1 MPSSSQIRNA
11 LAYMA
16 VTVFVLVFLN
26 IYSASA
32 SRDLMFKAKCSS
44 AQDKLKVVTSS
55 FSGVDALT
63 QEAAEQI
70 IAVIGDMNVTRLIVT
85 DAAGRALYDSVPSQ
99 NAEGKF
105 VLLEPVVQALGGND
119 FFHCVYENSTLKS
132 YAASPVLTH
141 DTVVGCV
148 YLMEYDAS
156 QGGIIASLERTI
168 FRGSLV
174 LIGIIFLCAV
184 VFTIT
189 GSSRMRRIM
198 TSMRLVRE
206 GEYSHKIQMR
216 GSDEYATLA
225 AEFNKLTDKLQQT
238 EITERQFVSDASH
251 ELKTPLA
258 SIKLLSDSI
267 LQNDMDVDTMREFV
281 ADIGAES
288 DRLTRMAQKLL
299 TLSRASADETEG
311 GEHEVVDVGRT
322 LSRVF
327 RMLVP
332 LADRQTVGLTASV
345 EKGCTILSF
354 EDDAYQI
361 LFNLV
366 ENGIKY
372 NREGGSV
379 HVRVRHADDMVVID
393 VEDTGTGI
401 PESALP
407 SIFNRFYRVDKA
419 RSRQAGGA
427 GLGLSIVHEMVGRNF
442 GTITVRSTVGEGSCF
457 TVTFPSFGSGEEGDP
472 DA

>member
-1 MPSSSQIRNA
+1 MPTSSQLRNA
-11 LAYMA
+11 LAYMSI
-16 VTVFVLVFLN
+16 TVLVLVFLN
-26 IYSASA
+26 IYSARA
-32 SRDLMFKAKCSS
+32 TRDLMFKAKCSS
-44 AQDKLKVVTSS
+44 SQDKLKVVTSS

-63 QEAAEQI
+63 QETTEQI
-70 IAVIGDMNVTRLIVT
+70 ISVIGDMNVTRLLVT
-85 DAAGRALYDSVPSQ
+85 DAAGRTLYDSVPGQS
-99 NAEGKF
+99 AAGKV
-105 VLLEPVVQALGGND
+105 VLLQQVVQALEGND
-119 FFHCVYENSTLKS
+119 VFCCVYEDHTLKS
-132 YAASPVLTH
+132 YAAAPILTH

-148 YLMEYDAS
+148 YMMEYDAS

-174 LIGIIFLCAV
+174 LIGILFLCAV
-184 VFTIT
+184 VFSMT
-189 GSSRMRRIM
+189 GSGRMRQIL

-225 AEFNKLTDKLQQT
+225 TEFNKLTDKLQQT

-267 LQNDMDVDTMREFV
+267 LQNEMDADTMREFV

-311 GEHEVVDVGRT
+311 GEHEVVDVE
-322 LSRVF
+322 
-327 RMLVP
+327 
-332 LADRQTVGLTASV
+332 LTASV

-379 HVRVRHADDMVVID
+379 HVRVRHADDTVVID

-442 GTITVRSTVGEGSCF
+442 GTIEVTSKVGEGSRF
-457 TVTFPSFGSGEEGDP
+457 TVTFPSFGSGEEEDGD
-472 DA
+472 A

>member
-1 MPSSSQIRNA
+1 MPTSSQLRNA
-11 LAYMA
+11 LAYMSI
-16 VTVFVLVFLN
+16 TVLVLVFLN
-26 IYSASA
+26 ISSARA
-32 SRDLMFKAKCSS
+32 TRDLMFKAKCSS
-44 AQDKLKVVTSS
+44 SQDKLKVVTSS

-63 QEAAEQI
+63 QETTEQI
-70 IAVIGDMNVTRLIVT
+70 ISVIGDMNVTRLLVT
-85 DAAGRALYDSVPSQ
+85 DAAGRTLYDSVPGQS
-99 NAEGKF
+99 AAGKM
-105 VLLEPVVQALGGND
+105 VLLQQVVQALEGND
-119 FFHCVYENSTLKS
+119 VFCCVYEDHTLKS
-132 YAASPVLTH
+132 YAAAPILTH

-148 YLMEYDAS
+148 YMMEYDAS
-156 QGGIIASLERTI
+156 QGGIL
-168 FRGSLV
+168 
-174 LIGIIFLCAV
+174 FLCAV
-184 VFTIT
+184 VFSMT
-189 GSSRMRRIM
+189 GSGRMRQIL

-225 AEFNKLTDKLQQT
+225 TEFNKLTDKLQQT

-267 LQNDMDVDTMREFV
+267 LQNEMDADTMREFV

-332 LADRQTVGLTASV
+332 LADRQTVELTASV

-379 HVRVRHADDMVVID
+379 HVRVRHTDDTVVID

-442 GTITVRSTVGEGSCF
+442 GTIEVTSKVGEGSRF
-457 TVTFPSFGSGEEGDP
+457 TVTFPSFGSGEEEDGD
-472 DA
+472 A

>member
-1 MPSSSQIRNA
+1 MPTSSQLRNA
-11 LAYMA
+11 LAYMSI
-16 VTVFVLVFLN
+16 TVLVLVFLN
-26 IYSASA
+26 IYSARA
-32 SRDLMFKAKCSS
+32 TRDLMFKAKCSS
-44 AQDKLKVVTSS
+44 SQDKLKVVTSS

-63 QEAAEQI
+63 QETTEQI
-70 IAVIGDMNVTRLIVT
+70 ISVIGDMNVTRLLVT
-85 DAAGRALYDSVPSQ
+85 DAAGRTLYDSVPGQS
-99 NAEGKF
+99 AAGKM
-105 VLLEPVVQALGGND
+105 VLLQQVVQALEGND
-119 FFHCVYENSTLKS
+119 VFCCVYEDHTLKS
-132 YAASPVLTH
+132 YAAAPILTH

-148 YLMEYDAS
+148 YMMEYDAS

-174 LIGIIFLCAV
+174 LIGILFLCAV
-184 VFTIT
+184 VFSMT
-189 GSSRMRRIM
+189 GS
-198 TSMRLVRE
+198 
-206 GEYSHKIQMR
+206 
-216 GSDEYATLA
+216 DATLA
-225 AEFNKLTDKLQQT
+225 TEFNKLTDKLQQT

-267 LQNDMDVDTMREFV
+267 LQNEMDADTMREFV

-332 LADRQTVGLTASV
+332 LADRQTVELTASV

-379 HVRVRHADDMVVID
+379 HVRVRHADDTVVID

>member
-1 MPSSSQIRNA
+1 MLITSLA
-11 LAYMA
+11 L
-16 VTVFVLVFLN
+16 LLLN
-26 IYSASA
+26 YFSAKTT
-32 SRDLMFKAKCSS
+32 RELMFRAKYAS
-44 AQDKLKVVTSS
+44 AQDKIQVVASA
-55 FSGVDALT
+55 FSGVDPLT
-63 QEAAEQI
+63 PESAEQ
-70 IAVIGDMNVTRLIVT
+70 VISVLGNINAARLIVT
-85 DAAGRALYDSVPSQ
+85 
-99 NAEGKF
+99 NAEGTAVYDSSENQNAIGQR
-105 VLLEPVVQALGGND
+105 VLLPAVVEALRGSD
-119 FFHCVYENSTLKS
+119 VFHSAYQDDALVSS
-132 YAASPVLTH
+132 AAVPIMDHDSPN
-141 DTVVGCV
+141 GCV
-148 YLMEYDAS
+148 YLMDYDAE
-156 QGGIIASLERTI
+156 QGNIIANLERTI
-168 FRGSLV
+168 LQGSFV
-174 LIGIIFLCAV
+174 LLGAIILFSA
-184 VFTIT
+184 FFATT
-189 GSSRMRRIM
+189 SSRRMRKIL
-198 TSMRLVRE
+198 TSMRMVRE

-216 GSDEYATLA
+216 GSDEFATLA
-225 AEFNKLTDKLQQT
+225 TEFNKLTDRLQESEAQQ
-238 EITERQFVSDASH
+238 RQFVSDASH

-267 LQNDMDVDTMREFV
+267 LQNEMDADTMREFV

-311 GEHEVVDVGRT
+311 GEHEVVDVGQT

-332 LADRQTVGLTASV
+332 LADRQSVKLTASV

-372 NREGGSV
+372 NREDGSV
-379 HVRVRHADDMVVID
+379 HVRVRHDGELVVID
-393 VEDTGTGI
+393 VEDTGSGI
-401 PESALP
+401 PENALD

-442 GTITVRSTVGEGSCF
+442 GTISVRSTVGEGSCF
-457 TVTFPSFGSGEEGDP
+457 TVTFPSFGSGEEDDP

>member
-16 VTVFVLVFLN
+16 VTVLVLVFLN

-63 QEAAEQI
+63 QETAEQI

-85 DAAGRALYDSVPSQ
+85 DASGRALYDSVPGQ

-105 VLLEPVVQALGGND
+105 VLLEPVVQALGGSD

-132 YAASPVLTH
+132 YAASPVLLH

-156 QGGIIASLERTI
+156 QGSIIASLERTI

-184 VFTIT
+184 VFTVT

-216 GSDEYATLA
+216 GSDEFATLA
-225 AEFNKLTDKLQQT
+225 TEFNKLTDRLQESEAQQ
-238 EITERQFVSDASH
+238 RQFVSDASH

-267 LQNDMDVDTMREFV
+267 LQNEMDADTMREFV
-281 ADIGAES
+281 SDIGSEA
-288 DRLTRMAQKLL
+288 DRLTRMTQKLL
-299 TLSRASADETEG
+299 TLNRAESAEVQ
-311 GEHEVVDVGRT
+311 HEIVDLSVT
-322 LSRVF
+322 LSSVF

-332 LADRQTVGLTASV
+332 LADKAQIKLTAKV
-345 EKGCTILSF
+345 DRDCTILAF

-361 LFNLV
+361 MFNLV

-372 NREGGSV
+372 NRENGSV
-379 HVRVRHADDMVVID
+379 HVRVRQEDDTVVID
-393 VEDTGTGI
+393 VEDTGSGI
-401 PESALP
+401 PENALD